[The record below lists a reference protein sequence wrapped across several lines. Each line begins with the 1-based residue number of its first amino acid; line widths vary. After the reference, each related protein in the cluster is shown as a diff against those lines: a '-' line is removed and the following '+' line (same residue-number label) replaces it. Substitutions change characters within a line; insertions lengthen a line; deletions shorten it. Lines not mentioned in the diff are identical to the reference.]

1 MNLSTLLACI
11 FVPIAADWWWLSWCS
26 LRLGEVFRSVT
37 PSFLRKE
44 EAKNRQN
51 SPDVP
56 EPACLAWQEV
66 QAMRVGFSQ
75 VGQAVW
81 VRMRMSS
88 WPHAAHKSRGAKE
101 SQAPFWKHK
110 WVLKFRCI
118 FRAFSWSVQI
128 QAGYLAFAWFLIFV
142 CIFFLRSWKA
152 KLSNAS
158 LSCD

>member
-1 MNLSTLLACI
+1 MLGSFSKRVLRTCGVAGRVRGPRVCFFRKRWI
-11 FVPIAADWWWLSWCS
+11 FQPYFFAFLYQSPPTGGGDLWCS

-110 WVLKFRCI
+110 WVM
-118 FRAFSWSVQI
+118 SVEI
-128 QAGYLAFAWFLIFV
+128 
-142 CIFFLRSWKA
+142 
-152 KLSNAS
+152 
-158 LSCD
+158 

>member
-1 MNLSTLLACI
+1 MNLSTLFFCI
-11 FVPIAADWWWLSWCS
+11 FVPFQPPTGGGDLWCS

-88 WPHAAHKSRGAKE
+88 
-101 SQAPFWKHK
+101 
-110 WVLKFRCI
+110 
-118 FRAFSWSVQI
+118 
-128 QAGYLAFAWFLIFV
+128 
-142 CIFFLRSWKA
+142 
-152 KLSNAS
+152 
-158 LSCD
+158 